1 MQTRLAHLLSILLVP
16 PTVSAAV
23 LTAFALRRPTGSIAR
38 DALVW
43 LIAVL
48 AAGGI
53 QIAYVLVLRA
63 RSRVTAWD
71 VPERRERTG
80 PYLVSV
86 AVSAAGL
93 ALLVL
98 LEAPVAQRLLL
109 WCYSVNTLV
118 LVAIN
123 LRWKISAHLMGY
135 TGPLIFLLPLSA
147 PLLLVLALGAAALGW
162 ARVRLGAHTPAQV
175 VAGAIAGVFLV
186 ALQLFLVDAYGW
198 VLPALFR

>member
-23 LTAFALRRPTGSIAR
+23 LTALALRRPTGSIAR

>member
-1 MQTRLAHLLSILLVP
+1 MQTRLAHLLSIVLVP

-23 LTAFALRRPTGSIAR
+23 LTALALRRPTGSIAR

-86 AVSAAGL
+86 AVSTAGF

-135 TGPLIFLLPLSA
+135 TGPVMFLLPLA
-147 PLLLVLALGAAALGW
+147 TPLLLLLTLGAAALGW
-162 ARVRLGAHTPAQV
+162 ARVRLGAHTTAQV
-175 VAGAIAGVFLV
+175 LAGAVAGVFLV

>member
-1 MQTRLAHLLSILLVP
+1 MQTRLAHLLSIMLVP

-23 LTAFALRRPTGSIAR
+23 LTALALRRPSGSIAR
-38 DALVW
+38 DALIWFV
-43 LIAVL
+43 AVL

-63 RSRVTAWD
+63 RRSVTDWD

-86 AVSAAGL
+86 AVSTAGF
-93 ALLVL
+93 AVLVL
-98 LEAPVAQRLLL
+98 LDAPLAQRLLL
-109 WCYSVNTLV
+109 WCYSINTLV

-162 ARVRLGAHTPAQV
+162 ARVRLGSHTPAQV
-175 VAGAIAGVFLV
+175 VAGALAGIFLV

-198 VLPALFR
+198 ISPALFR